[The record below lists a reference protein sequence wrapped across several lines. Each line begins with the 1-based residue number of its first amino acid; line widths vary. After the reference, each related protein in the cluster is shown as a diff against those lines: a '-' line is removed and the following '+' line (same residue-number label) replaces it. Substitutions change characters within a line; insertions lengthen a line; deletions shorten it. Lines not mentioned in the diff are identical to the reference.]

1 MKKEVV
7 SKLRIRGLPGLKTD
21 TATAHTSSAGR
32 GRVLSFTRR
41 KDGNV
46 DFPQKITNKKKKKT
60 IRAPVMQLVLG
71 SVLAFRLYLPGFWWH
86 EKKMA
91 EEPYI
96 INK

>member
-1 MKKEVV
+1 MKKGVV
-7 SKLRIRGLPGLKTD
+7 SKLRIGGLPGLKTD

-41 KDGNV
+41 DGNV
-46 DFPQKITNKKKKKT
+46 DFPQKITNKKKKKKT

-86 EKKMA
+86 EKKTA
-91 EEPYI
+91 EELYI

>member
-1 MKKEVV
+1 MKKEVA
-7 SKLRIRGLPGLKTD
+7 SKLRIGGLPGLKTD

-41 KDGNV
+41 DGNV
-46 DFPQKITNKKKKKT
+46 DFPQKITIKKKKT

-86 EKKMA
+86 EKKTA